1 MAGVSGGGMSVGEV
15 TVWVMDDAPPDP
27 DEDRRDIELCE
38 AVKALNEPG
47 VPHDV
52 FMSSLDA
59 A

>member
-1 MAGVSGGGMSVGEV
+1 LRV
-15 TVWVMDDAPPDP
+15 DDAEV

-38 AVKALNEPG
+38 AIKALNEPG

-52 FMSSLDA
+52 FMSSLGA

>member
-1 MAGVSGGGMSVGEV
+1 MSVPGARV
-15 TVWVMDDAPPDP
+15 KAMDDALPELA
-27 DEDRRDIELCE
+27 EDGRDIELCE
-38 AVKALNEPG
+38 AIKARNEPG

>member
-1 MAGVSGGGMSVGEV
+1 MSVPGARV
-15 TVWVMDDAPPDP
+15 NAMDDALPFPDGV
-27 DEDRRDIELCE
+27 DLGEDDRDIELCE
-38 AVKALNEPG
+38 AIKALNEPG

>member
-1 MAGVSGGGMSVGEV
+1 MDAQPVTEV
-15 TVWVMDDAPPDP
+15 

-38 AVKALNEPG
+38 AVKARNEPG

-52 FMSSLDA
+52 FMSSLGA

>member
-1 MAGVSGGGMSVGEV
+1 MSVAGARV
-15 TVWVMDDAPPDP
+15 VAMDDA

-38 AVKALNEPG
+38 AIKALNEPG